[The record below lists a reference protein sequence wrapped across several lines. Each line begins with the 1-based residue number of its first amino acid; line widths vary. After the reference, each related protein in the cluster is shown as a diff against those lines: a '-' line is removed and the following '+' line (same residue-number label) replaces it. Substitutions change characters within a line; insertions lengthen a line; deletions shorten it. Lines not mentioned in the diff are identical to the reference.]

1 MQKKYLRGQQN
12 LSDYTGNKE
21 EVKRQTVIE
30 YLQEMRLKTNVTLNE
45 KEKVLPLTKVTEPI
59 HENE

>member
-1 MQKKYLRGQQN
+1 M
-12 LSDYTGNKE
+12 SDYTGNKE

>member
-1 MQKKYLRGQQN
+1 M
-12 LSDYTGNKE
+12 SDYTGNKE

-45 KEKVLPLTKVTEPI
+45 KEKVLPPTKVTEPI
-59 HENE
+59 RENE